1 MSTHPLDFS
10 LITGRDPRY
19 DLAPEDNGAPI
30 IGRFD
35 YGPTITG
42 FEVVDRD
49 TGRPVG
55 FEYATAQEANG
66 KAFQLNGIAQSGD
79 RRALARAL
87 RAA

>member
-1 MSTHPLDFS
+1 LSTHPLAFS
-10 LITGRDPRY
+10 TITGRDPRY
-19 DLAPEDNGAPI
+19 DIAPEDNGAPI

-35 YGPTITG
+35 YGPTIDG
-42 FEVVDRD
+42 YEVIDRD

-55 FEYATAQEANG
+55 FSYETRAEANG
-66 KAFQLNGIAQSGD
+66 KAFQLNGIAQTGD

>member
-1 MSTHPLDFS
+1 MMTTFQDS
-10 LITGRDPRY
+10 ITDAVDRAVG
-19 DLAPEDNGAPI
+19 NSAPI
-30 IGRFD
+30 QGRFD
-35 YGPTITG
+35 YGRTLDG

-55 FEYATAQEANG
+55 FSYTTAQEANG
-66 KAFQLNGIAQSGD
+66 KCYQLNGIAVSGD